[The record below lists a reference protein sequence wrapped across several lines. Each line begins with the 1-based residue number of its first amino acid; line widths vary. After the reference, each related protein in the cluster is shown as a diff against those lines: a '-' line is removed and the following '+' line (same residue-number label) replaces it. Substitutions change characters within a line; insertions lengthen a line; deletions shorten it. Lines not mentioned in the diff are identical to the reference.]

1 MSERM
6 AKKKRWDKCSADE
19 IAWLGLDVKMK
30 DFTEV
35 ANWIEALSMSGGC
48 GFGVG
53 DAFGDSTNSLATWM
67 DSLADKIRE
76 TCKERDGEWLNGK
89 NYEYEFAYCSRCGH
103 MEHAGWD
110 SHKEAKENVE
120 EFYKEYQYCPKC
132 GAKMEGGQ
140 YVG

>member
-1 MSERM
+1 MRVRM

-35 ANWIEALSMSGGC
+35 SDWLEALARSGGC
-48 GFGVG
+48 GFGEG
-53 DAFGDSTNSLATWM
+53 EAFGGSTNSLATWIA
-67 DSLADKIRE
+67 SLADKIRE
-76 TCKERDGEWLNGK
+76 QVVYGFWINGK

-110 SHKEAKENVE
+110 SHKEAREKIG
-120 EFYKEYQYCPKC
+120 EFYKEYQYCPNC
-132 GAKMEGGQ
+132 GAKMEGGG
-140 YVG
+140 YVD